1 MTHVEESPYI
11 KRYAVTQHVELMTDT
26 LSVTVERQRPRNAC
40 DLTFVIANKRQ
51 EITVGG
57 AIVVK
62 AVNLITLSKNR
73 NLVIC

>member
-11 KRYAVTQHVELMTDT
+11 KRCAVTQHVELMTDT
-26 LSVTVERQRPRNAC
+26 LSMTVEQQRPRNAC
-40 DLTFVIANKRQ
+40 DRDVNKRQ

-57 AIVVK
+57 ATVVK
-62 AVNLITLSKNR
+62 AVNLITLA